1 MIVRTTLLMRQRTGF
16 AALLVMLVPALLG
29 AQDAMPAGKNAEK
42 TPDTL
47 VFANGEQLTGELES
61 ATAEGITFKSAM
73 AGEIK
78 VPWKN
83 VKELRSDKEFALL
96 TKGEKLTRKS
106 AKAVVPEG
114 QVSVADYKLTVA
126 TATGPKVVPVADAD
140 RLVDGAAFD
149 RATNHRE
156 NFFQGWGGTAQGGV
170 ALVRSTQNSTTFNGG
185 VNLVRAVPLV
195 SWLPARS
202 RTTVDYNQ
210 SYGTV
215 STPTPGLMPPVSVI
229 ETNVF
234 HADAEQDR
242 YLTPRLFVFGSAT
255 FDHNFS
261 SQLDLTQ
268 AYGGG
273 VGVTLLRNAHREL
286 DLKGDAHYEKQRYFN
301 SALNPMFDA
310 TLQNQNLFGS
320 TFSEKYLRFLKYGL
334 VLNEFG
340 SISPSWF
347 QSNRSATQPNAYA
360 AHVNASLG
368 FPIYKGLG
376 FNLGATDDYLNNA
389 PVGSKRNTS
398 QFTTNLTY
406 TIRPR

>member
-1 MIVRTTLLMRQRTGF
+1 MIIRT
-16 AALLVMLVPALLG
+16 AALALALTPAALC
-29 AQDAMPAGKNAEK
+29 AQDAKPPAEKKPEK

-47 VFANGEQLTGELES
+47 IFTNGEQLTGELET
-61 ATAEGITFKSAM
+61 ATADGITFKSGM

-96 TKGEKLTRKS
+96 TKGEKLKRKS
-106 AKAVVPEG
+106 ARAIVPEG
-114 QVSVADYKLTVA
+114 KISADDKQLTVA
-126 TATGPKVVPVADAD
+126 TASGPKVVPIADAD
-140 RLVDGAAFD
+140 LLVDGAEFD
-149 RATNHRE
+149 KAVTHRE

-185 VNLVRAVPLV
+185 INLVRAVPLV

-202 RTTVDYNQ
+202 RTTLDYNQ

-215 STPTPGLMPPVSVI
+215 SQPGTTPLTPTI

-242 YLTPRLFVFGSAT
+242 YLTPRLFAFGSVT

-261 SQLDLTQ
+261 SQLDLEQ

-273 VGVTLLRNAHREL
+273 LGVTLLRNAHREL
-286 DLKGDAHYEKQRYFN
+286 DLKGDAHYEKQVYFN
-301 SALNPMFDA
+301 SPLNPLFDA
-310 TLQNQNLFGS
+310 TAQNQNILGS
-320 TFSEKYLRFLKYGL
+320 TFSEKYLRYLRYGL

-340 SISPSWF
+340 SISPAWK
-347 QSNRSATQPNAYA
+347 QSNVSATQPNAYS

-368 FPIYKGLG
+368 FPIFKGLG
-376 FNLGATDDYLNNA
+376 FNLGAVDDYQNNA
-389 PVGSKRNTS
+389 PTGSKRNTS

-406 TIRPR
+406 TLKPR

>member
-1 MIVRTTLLMRQRTGF
+1 MILKTTLAMAGLLMVVR
-16 AALLVMLVPALLG
+16 LG
-29 AQDAMPAGKNAEK
+29 AQAGPVAAAKVEK

-47 VFANGEQLTGELES
+47 VFANGEQLTGELET
-61 ATAEGITFKSAM
+61 ATADGITFKSAM

-78 VPWKN
+78 VAWKN

-96 TKGEKLTRKS
+96 TKGERLTRKS
-106 AKAVVPEG
+106 ARAVVPEG
-114 QVSVADYKLTVA
+114 KVSIANDQLTVA
-126 TATGPKVVPVADAD
+126 TATGPKVIPVADANL
-140 RLVDGAAFD
+140 LVDGAAFD
-149 RATNHRE
+149 RAVNHRE
-156 NFFQGWGGTAQGGV
+156 NFLQGWGGVAQGGV
-170 ALVRSTQNSTTFNGG
+170 SLVRATQNSTTFNGG

-215 STPTPGLMPPVSVI
+215 SQPSVATI

-242 YLTPRLFVFGSAT
+242 YFSPRVFVFGSAT

-261 SQLDLTQ
+261 SQLDLQQ
-268 AYGGG
+268 AYGSGLG
-273 VGVTLLRNAHREL
+273 LTLLKNPSRQL

-301 SALNPMFDA
+301 SVANA
-310 TLQNQNLFGS
+310 TATTQNQNLFGS
-320 TFSEKYLRFLKYGL
+320 TFSEKYLRYLRYGL

-347 QSNRSATQPNAYA
+347 QSNSSPTQPNAYS
-360 AHVNASLG
+360 AHVNAGLG

-376 FNLGATDDYLNNA
+376 FNLGAVDDYQNNA
-389 PVGSKRNTS
+389 PVGSKRNTT

-406 TIRPR
+406 TIKPR

>member
-1 MIVRTTLLMRQRTGF
+1 MILKTTLGMGLVLT
-16 AALLVMLVPALLG
+16 AAGMAAQGAPA
-29 AQDAMPAGKNAEK
+29 ADKKADK

-47 VFANGEQLTGELES
+47 VFANGEQLTGELET
-61 ATAEGITFKSAM
+61 ATADGITFKSAM

-83 VKELRSDKEFALL
+83 VKELHSDKQFALL
-96 TKGEKLTRKS
+96 TKGERLTRKS
-106 AKAVVPEG
+106 AKAIVPEG
-114 QVSVADYKLTVA
+114 KVSVANDQLTVA
-126 TATGPKVVPVADAD
+126 TATGPKVIPVADANL
-140 RLVDGAAFD
+140 LVDGAAFTKAVD
-149 RATNHRE
+149 HKE
-156 NFFQGWGGTAQGGV
+156 NFLEGWGGVAQGGV
-170 ALVRSTQNSTTFNGG
+170 SLVRSTENSTTFNGG

-215 STPTPGLMPPVSVI
+215 STPVPGAQATTI
-229 ETNVF
+229 KTNVF

-242 YLTPRLFVFGSAT
+242 YFTPRVFAFGSAT

-261 SQLDLTQ
+261 SQLDLQQ

-273 VGVTLLRNAHREL
+273 LGVTLLKNSHREL

-301 SALNPMFDA
+301 VPVVPGVAFVDA
-310 TLQNQNLFGS
+310 TTQNQNLFGS
-320 TFSEKYLRFLKYGL
+320 TFSEKYLRYLRYGL

-340 SISPSWF
+340 SISPSWY
-347 QSNRSATQPNAYA
+347 QSNMSATQPNAYS
-360 AHVNASLG
+360 AHINAGLG

-376 FNLGATDDYLNNA
+376 FNLGAVDDYQNNA
-389 PVGSKRNTS
+389 PAGSRRNTS

-406 TIRPR
+406 TIKPR